1 MSAWTLSSRLAVLAL
16 GALAV
21 ASCSRDL
28 STEAS
33 TATFPD
39 SPGIFADAFASTVHF
54 EAFGGSKLDALS
66 IDTKAA
72 HSGSN
77 SLKVIVPN
85 AGSTGGTYA
94 GGAVVASVG
103 RDLTKYNALTFW
115 AKASGNVKLDI
126 AGLGND
132 NTGTSKYTASASG
145 LALTTTWQK
154 YFIPIPSAAKL
165 TAEKGM
171 FFFAAGAVNGVGY
184 ELWFDDIQFE
194 TLQGITN
201 PRPVMQ
207 GGTIVDEVGA
217 TIAIAG
223 TAVTFAVSG
232 TDQVVSAAP
241 AYYTLTSSSAA
252 VATIENGAVK
262 LVGAGSATVTGTLGA
277 TPVVGTITV
286 KSSAPPTAAATAP
299 TKAAA
304 DVVALFS
311 AAYTPNTV
319 DTWSASWDVADVA
332 DVTVASRS
340 VKKYTNLSYAGIE
353 FITKQV
359 NAASMSFLHLDV
371 WVLDATNFKVKL
383 VDFGANGAFGGGDD
397 SEHEITLTGTSTP
410 SVTTGAWNSIDIPL
424 SAFSGLAARG
434 HLAQMIISGSS
445 RTVYLDNVYFYKV
458 PAPSAPPIAA
468 PTPTRPAAN
477 VISLTGGTYTNVAVD
492 TWLTSWSNAN
502 QTDVTMF
509 GHTIR
514 KYTNLVFAG
523 IEMTSRTI
531 NASSMTGFHMDIW
544 TPDATTA
551 PAAFKVK
558 LVDFGANGVWSGG
571 DDVEHEL
578 TFTASTTP
586 ALATGNW
593 VSIDVPLSAFAGLRT
608 KGAIAQL
615 IISGDVKT
623 VYVDNVYFYAS
634 ALTAPTTAPANAS
647 YPAANVISLS
657 TANYTNVPVDTWL
670 TGWSSASQADVTVGG
685 HTLRRYT
692 NLVFAGIET
701 VARQIDASGMTHF
714 RMDFWTPDATTAPA
728 VFKVKLVDFG
738 ANGAFAGGDD
748 VEHEVTLTATSTP
761 SIASGSWVTL
771 DIPLASFTGLTTKA
785 HIAQLIIS
793 GDLKTVFLDNVLFH
807 K

>member
-1 MSAWTLSSRLAVLAL
+1 MSAWTLPSRFAVVAL
-16 GALAV
+16 GTLAA

-28 STEAS
+28 STEAT

-39 SPGIFADAFASTVHF
+39 SPGIFADAFASTVHW

-66 IDTKAA
+66 IDLTAA
-72 HSGSN
+72 HSGSG
-77 SLKVIVPN
+77 SLKVTVPS
-85 AGSTGGTYA
+85 AGATNGTYA

-103 RDLTKYNALTFW
+103 RDLTKYTALTFW
-115 AKASGNVKLDI
+115 AKSSVNVKLDI

-145 LALTTTWQK
+145 LSLTPTWQK
-154 YFIPIPSAAKL
+154 YFIPIPDAAKL

-171 FFFAAGAVNGVGY
+171 FFFAAGALNGVGY
-184 ELWFDDIQFE
+184 TLWFDDIQFE
-194 TLQGITN
+194 ALQGITN

-207 GGTIVDEVGA
+207 GGTIMDEVGA
-217 TIAIAG
+217 SIALTG
-223 TAVTFAVSG
+223 TTVTFSVAG

-241 AYYTLTSSSAA
+241 AYYTLTSSAA
-252 VATIENGAVK
+252 SVATTENGAVK
-262 LVGAGSATVTGTLGA
+262 LVGAGSATITGTMGA
-277 TPVVGTITV
+277 TPVAGTITV

-311 AAYTPNTV
+311 AAYTPSAV

-332 DVTVASRS
+332 DVTVAGRT

-353 FITKQV
+353 FTTKQV
-359 NAASMSFLHLDV
+359 NAASMSFLHMDV
-371 WVLDATNFKVKL
+371 WVLDATAFKVKL

-397 SEHEITLTGTSTP
+397 TEHEVTLTGTSTP
-410 SVTTGAWNSIDIPL
+410 SVTAGAWNSLDIPL
-424 SAFSGLAARG
+424 SAFSGLTARG

-445 RTVYLDNVYFYKV
+445 RTVYLDNIYFYKV
-458 PAPSAPPIAA
+458 QAPSAPPIAA
-468 PTPTRPAAN
+468 PTPTHAAAN
-477 VISLTGGTYTNVAVD
+477 VISLTGGTYTNATVD

-502 QTDVTMF
+502 QADVTMF
-509 GHTIR
+509 GHSVR

-523 IEMTSRTI
+523 IEMTSRTV
-531 NASSMTGFHMDIW
+531 NASTMTGFHMDIW

-586 ALATGNW
+586 ALATGSW
-593 VSIDVPLSAFAGLRT
+593 VSIDVPLSAFTGLTT
-608 KGAIAQL
+608 KGHIAQL

-623 VYVDNVYFYAS
+623 VYVDNVYFYA
-634 ALTAPTTAPANAS
+634 AAATAPTTAPPNAT

-657 TANYTNVPVDTWL
+657 TANYTNVTVDTWI
-670 TGWSSASQADVTVGG
+670 TGWSSAAQQDVTIGG
-685 HTLRRYT
+685 HTVRRYT

-701 VARQIDASGMTHF
+701 VARQIDATGMTHF
-714 RMDFWTPDATTAPA
+714 RMDLWTPDATTSPA

-748 VEHEVTLTATSTP
+748 VEHEVTLTASSTP
-761 SIASGSWVTL
+761 ALATGSWVTL
-771 DIPLASFTGLTTKA
+771 DIPLTSFTGLTTKG

-793 GDLKTVFLDNVLFH
+793 GDLKTVFIDNVLFH